1 MASPAARCLG
11 LRKFAS
17 KAFRRTRRTS
27 SVALPR
33 RMRRALFNSGRSSTS
48 KSRRAT
54 FGGCHATETRRHR
67 DKKRGGAEE
76 KGGQGDKEKG
86 RRGSAETR
94 RFEFS
99 FSLSPCLLVSL
110 SLWLCG
116 SVAGQTSSFEK
127 QTISSTQ
134 EMSASD
140 LDEALPNRPFANWFS
155 EVIGP
160 KAGVVWQLTECG
172 EQIEAGKDLPA
183 CAEVNA
189 SLPGGRKVFVAIS
202 VGTFKKGLTGKPS
215 FFRAVIEQN
224 ERFYQ
229 VRRLS
234 DLPERLRAPEGPSTT
249 GAKKRIIDL
258 PTIKMDSA
266 WIITPLRYLG
276 PMFASLPP
284 VNDGPSLAEEP
295 PAPPPPPSTPSTTST
310 PSTQDIEKIPENES
324 QSRAITKVKPV
335 YPPTAKKMKATGTVE
350 VEITISEA
358 GLVIEATAISGH
370 LALRSAAVEAA
381 RKWVFKPAILNGAPV
396 RVKSVLTFVFAHS
409 AQ

>member
-1 MASPAARCLG
+1 MPQRHG
-11 LRKFAS
+11 DTEI
-17 KAFRRTRRTS
+17 RREEGTTRRGRQGGGEFKS
-27 SVALPR
+27 LCLCVSPSPR
-33 RMRRALFNSGRSSTS
+33 
-48 KSRRAT
+48 
-54 FGGCHATETRRHR
+54 
-67 DKKRGGAEE
+67 
-76 KGGQGDKEKG
+76 
-86 RRGSAETR
+86 
-94 RFEFS
+94 
-99 FSLSPCLLVSL
+99 LLVSL
-110 SLWLCG
+110 SPLLLVFLFLALWLCG
-116 SVAGQTSSFEK
+116 SVAGQTGSFEK
-127 QTISSTQ
+127 QAISSAQ

-140 LDEALPNRPFANWFS
+140 LDKALPNRPFASWFS

-172 EQIEAGKDLPA
+172 EQIEGGQDLPA

-189 SLPGGRKVFVAIS
+189 SFPGGRKVFVVIS

-234 DLPERLRAPEGPSTT
+234 ELPERLRAPEGPSTT
-249 GAKKRIIDL
+249 GAKKRITNL
-258 PTIKMDSA
+258 PTIKIDSA
-266 WIITPLRYLG
+266 LIITPLRYFG

-284 VNDGPSLAEEP
+284 VTDGPSLAEEP
-295 PAPPPPPSTPSTTST
+295 PAPPPPPSTLSMPSISST
-310 PSTQDIEKIPENES
+310 PSTQDIEKIPESES
-324 QSRAITKVKPV
+324 QSRAISKVKPV
-335 YPPTAKKMKATGTVE
+335 YPPAAKKMKAIGPVE

-370 LALRSAAVEAA
+370 FALRNAAVEAA

-396 RVKSVLTFVFAHS
+396 RVKSVLTFIFAHS